1 MAVVKSPPKTM
12 QKCLLRGFPVYILQA
27 TKVDQAIIGLILMDS
42 KFLQLILKG
51 KIMAKNKN
59 FITVSI
65 PLNTYH
71 VLKDMAEKNE
81 RSVAR
86 QLTWLVKQETT
97 EGSIGVGV
105 PESGTSD
112 YASNRSR

>member
-1 MAVVKSPPKTM
+1 
-12 QKCLLRGFPVYILQA
+12 
-27 TKVDQAIIGLILMDS
+27 MDG
-42 KFLQLILKG
+42 KFSQLILKG
-51 KIMAKNKN
+51 KIMSKNKN

-65 PLNTYH
+65 PLSTYH

-105 PESGTSD
+105 PEPDTSD
-112 YASNRSR
+112 YASSRSR

>member
-1 MAVVKSPPKTM
+1 M
-12 QKCLLRGFPVYILQA
+12 G
-27 TKVDQAIIGLILMDS
+27 G
-42 KFLQLILKG
+42 KFSQLTLKG
-51 KIMAKNKN
+51 KIMSKNKN

-65 PLNTYH
+65 PLSTYH

-105 PESGTSD
+105 PEPDTSD
-112 YASNRSR
+112 YASSRSR

>member
-1 MAVVKSPPKTM
+1 MPTAWLPHS
-12 QKCLLRGFPVYILQA
+12 YLQA
-27 TKVDQAIIGLILMDS
+27 TKVGQAIVGLILMDG
-42 KFLQLILKG
+42 KFSQLTLKG
-51 KIMAKNKN
+51 KIMAKNKS

-65 PLNTYH
+65 PLSTYH

-105 PESGTSD
+105 PEPDTSD
-112 YASNRSR
+112 YASSRSR

>member
-1 MAVVKSPPKTM
+1 
-12 QKCLLRGFPVYILQA
+12 
-27 TKVDQAIIGLILMDS
+27 
-42 KFLQLILKG
+42 
-51 KIMAKNKN
+51 MAKNKN

-65 PLNTYH
+65 PLSTYH

-105 PESGTSD
+105 PEPDTSD
-112 YASNRSR
+112 CASNRSQ